1 MKKSRPKRYRLR
13 SLGGIGRFTL
23 LVRVKEKK
31 KKQPEPRRTQ
41 GGFPKGIIGNIW
53 WELKHSGW

>member
-1 MKKSRPKRYRLR
+1 MKKKSRPKRYRLR
-13 SLGGIGRFTL
+13 SLCGIGRYTL

-31 KKQPEPRRTQ
+31 KPEPRRTQ
-41 GGFPKGIIGNIW
+41 GGFPKGIIANIW